1 MKCYLEQVDL
11 VDQMFKVIDYK
22 KVDMSDDEYSYYK
35 HLIKIFSD
43 KDINGDVYFKNL
55 FDVDKSGLITL
66 IKTEKSVP
74 WAILF
79 FMQQLM
85 LSQRL
90 RSIDKVSEVLSK
102 FDKRLKKL
110 EDSGSNND

>member
-1 MKCYLEQVDL
+1 MGLVEQ
-11 VDQMFKVIDYK
+11 MHKVIDYK
-22 KVDMSDDEYSYYK
+22 KVNMSEDEFNYYK
-35 HLIKIFSD
+35 YLVEIFSD
-43 KDINGDVYFKNL
+43 KDTKGSVYFKDL
-55 FDVDKSGLITL
+55 FDVDKNGFITL
-66 IKTEKSVP
+66 IKTEKSIP

-90 RSIDKVSEVLSK
+90 RLIDKINENLNK

-110 EDSGSNND
+110 ENIKEKK